1 MEKWFKENA
10 YNYEA
15 DYIIYEE
22 PWRQSGFAGPE
33 ERWEKCRKPIA
44 DLVTKSGTFLDIGC
58 ANGYLLECIMKWKF
72 EIGINIIPYG
82 LDIGEK
88 LVALAKERLSKF
100 ADNMFIGNAFY
111 WIPPMKFDYVGT
123 ELVYVPD
130 ELKKQYIERLKK
142 DFLNEDGALLVCEY
156 RPSKIDVQDPWVNE
170 VLEDYGFNINEY
182 KSAFYGGKELTR
194 VALLR

>member
-44 DLVTKSGTFLDIGC
+44 ELVTKSGTFLDIGC

-72 EIGINIIPYG
+72 EIGINITPYG

-88 LVALAKERLSKF
+88 LVALAKERLSRF
-100 ADNMFIGNAFY
+100 TDNMFIGNAFY
-111 WIPPMKFDYVGT
+111 WIPPMKFDYVRT

-170 VLEDYGFNINEY
+170 VLKDYGFNINEY